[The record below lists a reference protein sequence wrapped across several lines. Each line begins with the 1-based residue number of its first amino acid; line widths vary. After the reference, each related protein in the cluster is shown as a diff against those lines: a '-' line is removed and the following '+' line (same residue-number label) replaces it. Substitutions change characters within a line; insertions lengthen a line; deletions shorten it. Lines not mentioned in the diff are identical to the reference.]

1 MARVSKPKNDPFS
14 SRREAWTETS
24 AIPKL
29 KEIPNEESYYA
40 EDEEYYDEEE
50 EGEGE
55 AEMDEALNKK
65 ESQ

>member
-1 MARVSKPKNDPFS
+1 MLS

-24 AIPKL
+24 AKPIKQEVPL
-29 KEIPNEESYYA
+29 EESYYG

-55 AEMDEALNKK
+55 QEIEPIVNK